1 MEKSKVLKPNEINWE
16 PHPQLANAKVAYL
29 LSQRDEKADLTCLLV
44 HLPAGTE
51 VEKHT
56 HDESEDIVYVV
67 KGKGKMWIE
76 EVGDVPM
83 VEGTFIRIPK
93 GVLHQPGH
101 NQGLIF
107 LLLFKMGGDDFF
119 QVAAIFLRNF
129 HKADTHTNGGIV
141 ALYAVEIRPLRP
153 DDRGER

>member
-1 MEKSKVLKPNEINWE
+1 MGDNKAGIPRRKENTVHEQGFGGDESMEKSKVLKPNEINWE

-56 HDESEDIVYVV
+56 HDNSDDIVYVV

-76 EVGDVPM
+76 EMGDVPM
-83 VEGTFIRIPK
+83 VPGTFIRIPK
-93 GVLHQPGH
+93 GVLHQPH
-101 NQGLIF
+101 DVEEDLVVYDVFYPF
-107 LLLFKMGGDDFF
+107 L
-119 QVAAIFLRNF
+119 A
-129 HKADTHTNGGIV
+129 
-141 ALYAVEIRPLRP
+141 
-153 DDRGER
+153 